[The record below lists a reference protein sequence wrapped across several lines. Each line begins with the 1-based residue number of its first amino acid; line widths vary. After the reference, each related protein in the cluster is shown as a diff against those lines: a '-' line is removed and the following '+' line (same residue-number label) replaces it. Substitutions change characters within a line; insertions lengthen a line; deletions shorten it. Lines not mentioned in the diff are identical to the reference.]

1 MTQST
6 SPNDRLIA
14 DARQA
19 IEQGRPADA
28 RPLLERAARQD
39 AHDPRPWLLLAGI
52 AATPRERRAYLAQAR
67 RLDANAAVRPPGRRA
82 CAAPRAAAPP
92 AAPPAKRP
100 VANSFAGAWRSAGCC

>member
-52 AATPRERRAYLAQAR
+52 AATPRERRAYLAQQ
-67 RLDANAAVRPPGRRA
+67 RP
-82 CAAPRAAAPP
+82 
-92 AAPPAKRP
+92 
-100 VANSFAGAWRSAGCC
+100 AGGVQRH